1 MAISYTNIWYDN
13 ILKRV
18 RLFLRNEFGNA
29 VSVYI
34 GEYKSAGNESLR
46 LLPLDSNV
54 IENSKNHQLKE
65 YSVGVYYY
73 HSLKN
78 IQQVAFTEHILSR
91 VSRIEAIFQQNPHKS
106 SDSDGNYYF
115 EGVLQGVT
123 LNARIIDEPAEF
135 SGYIARW
142 EFTCKHLGN
151 IS

>member
-18 RLFLRNEFGNA
+18 RLFLRNEFGNS

-46 LLPLDSNV
+46 LVPLDSNV

-65 YSVGVYYY
+65 YSIGVYYY

-78 IQQVAFTEHILSR
+78 IQKVAFTEHILAR
-91 VSRIEAIFQQNPHKS
+91 ISRIEAVFQSNPDKS

-115 EGVLQGVT
+115 EGLLEGASLDTPV
-123 LNARIIDEPAEF
+123 IDEPSDFA
-135 SGYIARW
+135 GYIARW

>member
-46 LLPLDSNV
+46 LVPLDSNV

-78 IQQVAFTEHILSR
+78 IQQVAFTEHI
-91 VSRIEAIFQQNPHKS
+91 
-106 SDSDGNYYF
+106 
-115 EGVLQGVT
+115 
-123 LNARIIDEPAEF
+123 
-135 SGYIARW
+135 
-142 EFTCKHLGN
+142 
-151 IS
+151 